1 MFNNNS
7 KTAFL
12 NLKKSKFKDSV
23 TTHITIINL
32 KFCYFY
38 VSKVGKTKDS
48 VSNSAGISLKTQEN
62 SHNSELLVPKRL
74 RKWRLQSKEDL
85 DINKNESC

>member
-38 VSKVGKTKDS
+38 VSKVGKAKDS
-48 VSNSAGISLKTQEN
+48 VPNRADTSFKTRE
-62 SHNSELLVPKRL
+62 
-74 RKWRLQSKEDL
+74 
-85 DINKNESC
+85 